1 MANAAVGVHIS
12 GCYPCKFYE
21 GFRVFQEGESEKLQP
36 LDVDR
41 VFLVDHIAD
50 HLVGTRD
57 LLEPLT
63 ALPQE
68 LPRDRA
74 DLVSTQEPDEA
85 YVLISRGHPKHRH
98 WSTFILDGVAGE
110 RRTEA
115 HFQGGKGGYPVGF
128 QFFPISES
136 QMI

>member
-1 MANAAVGVHIS
+1 M
-12 GCYPCKFYE
+12 
-21 GFRVFQEGESEKLQP
+21 FQKGEAEELQP

-68 LPRDRA
+68 LPGDVL

-85 YVLISRGHPKHRH
+85 YVLISRGHPEHSYGAPFVFNR
-98 WSTFILDGVAGE
+98 VAG
-110 RRTEA
+110 
-115 HFQGGKGGYPVGF
+115 
-128 QFFPISES
+128 
-136 QMI
+136 